1 MRYVE
6 ISGQRYPASVIRI
19 QVDRYWNN
27 RDCREVFLETTVEN
41 IKNLFPDGVSWK
53 IIEGEEKDGNFIT
66 DYEQDCSDYS
76 ISGPVTDH
84 RDGRVSIKMG
94 KLTDREI
101 IEIITE
107 GL

>member
-6 ISGQRYPASVIRI
+6 INGQRYPASVIRI

-27 RDCREVFLETTVEN
+27 RDCKEVFLETTVEN
-41 IKNLFPDGVSWK
+41 IKNLFPEGVSWK
-53 IIEGEEKDGNFIT
+53 TIEGEEVEGNFT
-66 DYEQDCSDYS
+66 TFSEEDCSDYS

-101 IEIITE
+101 IQIITE